1 MGIYRYT
8 ARRILQ
14 LIPVLWGVFTLTF
27 FMAHALPGNP
37 VRIYLGINPS
47 QEIAEELI
55 AQYGFNEPLWKQYL
69 DYLWRLLQ
77 GDLGRSF
84 FRQAPVSE
92 LMLRRLGPTATL
104 MGLSY
109 AIALPTALLL
119 GVYSAARHNK
129 LGDHISRFAGL
140 AGLSTPNFWLGLML
154 IFLFAYQFEL
164 LPASGYVPFSRGPIE
179 ALKHLILPV
188 FTLATAQTATLMRMT
203 RSSMVEELSEDYI
216 RTARAYGLPE
226 RRILVKHAFRNALL
240 PLVTLIGIQLSF
252 LLDGAVV
259 VEEIFA
265 IPGMGRLGIN
275 GLIQQDYGIIIG
287 LNIFFALIFLTGV
300 VITDLAYAYIDPRI
314 KYD

>member
-1 MGIYRYT
+1 MSIYRYT

-55 AQYGFNEPLWKQYL
+55 AQYGFDEPLWKQYL

-84 FRQAPVSE
+84 FRQAPVSQ
-92 LMLRRLGPTATL
+92 LMLNRLGPTVTL
-104 MGLSY
+104 MGSSY

-129 LGDHISRFAGL
+129 LGDHVSRFFGL

-164 LPASGYVPFSRGPIE
+164 LPASGYVPFSRGPVE
-179 ALKHLILPV
+179 AIKHLILPV

-275 GLIQQDYGIIIG
+275 GLIQQDYGVIIG